1 MRNRDATRRRF
12 LEIAGALSVFGGAAP
27 LAMKLATIG
36 SASAQS
42 VQDYRAL
49 VCIFLHGGNDG
60 HNTLLATDADSWGR
74 YWTARNAGQDPLAL
88 MPVGTP
94 PVSAGAV
101 SPVTGRTVS
110 RLTPEFYGG
119 VLPVDSLIPN
129 PIPPGTSAS
138 MRTFALHPVLAPL
151 LPIWQAGRLAALAN
165 VGPLIRP
172 TTKAQFLARTVPLP
186 ANLMSHNDQQSTWQA
201 GAVEGARR
209 GWGGL
214 MADAMLSLNGANAV
228 FTGVSISGNAVLLAG
243 QTAIRYQ
250 MTTNQSPAV
259 RIGPTTA
266 NRLNGS
272 TVAAER
278 MRDIIRDGASSS
290 FFAQDYASVVRRSMD
305 VAEVLNAAYAAPPAS
320 NIPAPP
326 PFTNPVSGDIE
337 QNVLATQLHTV
348 ARGIAAGPGLGL
360 RRQIFFVS
368 LSGWDTHNLQN
379 LNHPALLARLAHAM
393 AYFDSVLGSV
403 GGADIRDRVTAFT
416 MSDFSRTFTTN
427 GDGTDHAWGGHQF
440 IMGGAVRG
448 SNVFGQYPTLGVDQG
463 SFVNPDSARNIT
475 IPTTSVDQYAATLG
489 RWLGVSEGELDA
501 IFPNLRTFATRDL
514 GFMA

>member
-1 MRNRDATRRRF
+1 
-12 LEIAGALSVFGGAAP
+12 
-27 LAMKLATIG
+27 
-36 SASAQS
+36 
-42 VQDYRAL
+42 
-49 VCIFLHGGNDG
+49 
-60 HNTLLATDADSWGR
+60 
-74 YWTARNAGQDPLAL
+74 
-88 MPVGTP
+88 
-94 PVSAGAV
+94 
-101 SPVTGRTVS
+101 
-110 RLTPEFYGG
+110 
-119 VLPVDSLIPN
+119 
-129 PIPPGTSAS
+129 
-138 MRTFALHPVLAPL
+138 
-151 LPIWQAGRLAALAN
+151 
-165 VGPLIRP
+165 
-172 TTKAQFLARTVPLP
+172 
-186 ANLMSHNDQQSTWQA
+186 
-201 GAVEGARR
+201 
-209 GWGGL
+209 
-214 MADAMLSLNGANAV
+214 
-228 FTGVSISGNAVLLAG
+228 
-243 QTAIRYQ
+243 

-290 FFAQDYASVVRRSMD
+290 VFAQDYAGVVRRSMD
-305 VAEVLNAAYAAPPAS
+305 VAEVLNAAYAATPAS

-326 PFTNPVSGDIE
+326 PFTNPVGGDIE

-348 ARGIAAGPGLGL
+348 ARAIAAGPGLGL

-427 GDGTDHAWGGHQF
+427 GDGTDHAWGGHHF

-475 IPTTSVDQYAATLG
+475 IPTSSVDQYAATLG
-489 RWLGVSEGELDA
+489 RWFGVAESELDV
-501 IFPNLRTFATRDL
+501 IFPNLRNFSTRDL
-514 GFMA
+514 AFMA